1 MGYIEET
8 LPDNEEIAL
17 KFKFNSTYENLYL
30 IASILLSFVGIG
42 LLLLLQWY
50 ILFKKSEMAI
60 TNLRII
66 KKVGWI
72 SQKTEELALSKI
84 EEVRLSRGILQR
96 ILGAGDITVSG
107 TGSNEIKFGWIA
119 DPIQAQKTLNQLKN
133 ERTLSN

>member
-17 KFKFNSTYENLYL
+17 KFKFNSTYEKLYL
-30 IASILLSFVGIG
+30 IASILLIFAAGIG
-42 LLLLLQWY
+42 LLFLLQYY
-50 ILFKKSEMAI
+50 IQFKKTEMAI

-96 ILGAGDITVSG
+96 ILGAGEITVSG
-107 TGSNEIKFGWIA
+107 TGSNEIKFSWIA

-133 ERTLSN
+133 ERSL

>member
-50 ILFKKSEMAI
+50 ILFKNTEMAI

-96 ILGAGDITVSG
+96 ILGAGVITVSG
-107 TGSNEIKFGWIA
+107 TGSNEIKFAWIA

-133 ERTLSN
+133 ERSLSN

>member
-50 ILFKKSEMAI
+50 ILFKNTEMAI

-133 ERTLSN
+133 ERTS

>member
-50 ILFKKSEMAI
+50 ILFKKTEMAI

-133 ERTLSN
+133 ERTL

>member
-1 MGYIEET
+1 MGYIEDT
-8 LPDNEEIAL
+8 LPDNEKIAL
-17 KFKFNSTYENLYL
+17 KFEFNSLYSNLYL

-50 ILFKKSEMAI
+50 ILFKKTEMAI

-119 DPIQAQKTLNQLKN
+119 DPIQSQKTLNQLKN
-133 ERTLSN
+133 ERTL